1 VDQKYYNKDE
11 ISELTLRYLKTKSDS
26 DLEKLLSS
34 IEGIINLQ
42 LYKKYFSMNEYW
54 DDMTQE
60 VLIILWKNLLKNPEQ
75 LRNSEV
81 PSQWFWERIRSIL
94 YANMKKLKTLGKGY
108 DSLNQNIDSFD
119 DEKYEKEEGEL
130 DKALFNSESVFDATP
145 YEEED

>member
-1 VDQKYYNKDE
+1 MPYYNKDE
-11 ISELTLRYLKTKSDS
+11 ISELTLRYLKTKSSS
-26 DLEKLLSS
+26 DLEQLLSS

-42 LYKKYFSMNEYW
+42 LYKKYYSMEEFW

-81 PSQWFWERIRSIL
+81 PTQWFWERIRSIL
-94 YANMKKLKTLGKGY
+94 YANMKKLKTSGKGY
-108 DSLNQNIDSFD
+108 DSLNKNIDSFD
-119 DEKYEKEEGEL
+119 DEKYEKEEGGL
-130 DKALFNSESVFDATP
+130 DKALFNSENVFDATP